1 MNEPHDDVE
10 ALLRDAFDGP
20 VPDDGFCH
28 RVMER
33 LPQAR
38 RRQLWPLVA
47 GMAMGAVTCS
57 FCLLSSSLANAGW
70 RDWLKGEYSMPAIVL
85 MLTAIGI
92 SVLALGW
99 MAAEA
104 EDV

>member
-1 MNEPHDDVE
+1 MNEPHDDIE

-28 RVMER
+28 CVVER
-33 LPQAR
+33 LPRAR
-38 RRQLWPLVA
+38 RRQLWPLAA
-47 GMAMGAVTCS
+47 GMAVGAVTS
-57 FCLLSSSLANAGW
+57 SLYLLSSPLARAGW
-70 RDWLKGEYSMPAIVL
+70 RDWLGGEHSMPAIVL